1 MKDDSLGCKTLRCI
15 EAQVKGLSPNKG
27 YWCCYGCDDTD
38 CTYRCMNDRAICG
51 VALDISRKCTYR
63 ARWSSQEIEILR
75 KHYKSNN
82 IEELTA
88 LLPGRNHL
96 SIKNKACHLGLT
108 RKKEEQHGAN

>member
-51 VALDISRKCTYR
+51 VALDISRK
-63 ARWSSQEIEILR
+63 EIEILR

-96 SIKNKACHLGLT
+96 SIKDKACSLGLT
-108 RKKEEQHGAN
+108 RKKEE